1 MRVVSLVPS
10 VTETLLAWGITP
22 VAVTRF
28 CEAPGLPKVGGTK
41 NPDTEAIRALR
52 PDLVIMDKEEN
63 RREDAET
70 LDEAG
75 IRLLVTQVRGLEDV
89 SPALDVMAEAVGI
102 NRGPYPQ
109 PRTRGHGPRVWV
121 PIWRRPWMSINGN
134 TYGGSILRAAGF
146 VNVLEDADDPYPT
159 IELEDVKA
167 RQPEFVLSPSEPY
180 PFKERHRTE
189 LETVA
194 PAVFVDGQD
203 LFWWGV
209 RTPAALERLGELA
222 DSLRARQVSG
232 AE

>member
-102 NRGPYPQ
+102 NRGPHPQ
-109 PRTRGHGPRVWV
+109 PRAREHGPRVWV